1 MEKIEQFVQQNRE
14 VFDTETPP
22 QHIWQEV
29 EKTLPRKRIHLR
41 ILRMAAA
48 IALVLGLGVVIG
60 RYAAPQS
67 ESQLVL
73 SDISQEYAELEHFYT
88 QKINQK
94 IDLLKTEKPDDKA
107 LSDISELE
115 KEFEGL
121 KKELQQTNMSDEQ
134 VIHAMIEN
142 YRTKI
147 QILERVL
154 NRIDYSIK
162 NTDNEKD
169 I

>member
-1 MEKIEQFVQQNRE
+1 MELEQFVQQNRE
-14 VFDTETPP
+14 AFDAEMPS

-29 EKTLPRKRIHLR
+29 EKTFPRRRIHIR
-41 ILRMAAA
+41 VLRMAAT
-48 IALVLGLGVVIG
+48 IALVLGLGIVIG

-67 ESQLVL
+67 ESELVL
-73 SDISQEYAELEHFYT
+73 SDISQEYAELEYFYT

-121 KKELQQTNMSDEQ
+121 KKELQQTNTSDEQ

-147 QILERVL
+147 EILERVL
-154 NRIDYSIK
+154 NRINYSIK